1 MLSAP
6 RLEAVSIAGPAGAI
20 EASIEPGSD
29 NPPAIAVVC
38 HPHPQHG
45 GTMRNKVV
53 HTLAR
58 TFVTLG
64 ATAVRFNFRG
74 VGASEGNYDEG
85 RGELD
90 DALAVLDWAAER
102 WPGTPLWV
110 AGFSFG
116 GWVAL
121 RAAARRTVTQLVTV
135 APAVDRFTV
144 DDTDAVS
151 CPWVLIQGGA
161 DELVSADAV
170 LAWAKQLDHGPE
182 ILLMPGVDHFFH
194 GRLTDLKSRLLE
206 SLGES

>member
-1 MLSAP
+1 
-6 RLEAVSIAGPAGAI
+6 
-20 EASIEPGSD
+20 
-29 NPPAIAVVC
+29 
-38 HPHPQHG
+38 
-45 GTMRNKVV
+45 MRNKVV
-53 HTLAR
+53 HTVAR
-58 TFVTLG
+58 AFVTLG
-64 ATAVRFNFRG
+64 VTAVRFNFRG

-102 WPGTPLWV
+102 WPDTPLWV

-121 RAAARRTVTQLVTV
+121 RAAARRPVTQLVTV

-151 CPWVLIQGGA
+151 CPWVLVQGGA

-182 ILLMPGVDHFFH
+182 VLLMPGVDHFFH

-206 SLGES
+206 ALRG